1 MGDIKQLDEAREQ
14 RTAEKTPEPRDKLR
28 HRSPGRRPKMPMSV
42 FPFQRWSKDSH
53 ASTAMFE
60 LIDRSVDAVMG
71 RHTLGLAPFALAD
84 LYLQWAMGLA
94 LAPGKRAQLADKAIR
109 KNAKFMNYLVQCASR
124 GDAGPCIDP
133 LPQDR
138 RFSHPGWKTPPFNF
152 MSQYFLLTQQWWHNA
167 TTGIK
172 GLTPAEEHAIE
183 FTARQILDM
192 FAPSNFVLTN
202 PEILQKTMESG
213 GANLA
218 EGWNNFTD
226 DWNRMITRQK
236 PAGAENFPVGEAV
249 AATPGKVVLQNEL
262 MELIQYEPQTD
273 DVYAEPVLITPAWI
287 MKYYILD
294 LSPHNSMVRYL
305 VERGHTVFMI
315 SWKNPDAADRD
326 KGMAD
331 YLQLGPMAALG
342 AIADIMP
349 GRKIQGVGYCLGGTL
364 LAIAAAA
371 LARNG
376 GDPFKSLT
384 FLATQVDFEEAG
396 ELMLFIN
403 EKQLSFLENVMWEQG
418 YLDTTQM
425 AGAFQ
430 LLRSNDLVWSRMQ
443 REYLMG
449 ERQSMND
456 LMAWNA
462 DATRMP
468 FRMHAEY
475 LRQLF
480 LNNDLAEGRYRV
492 DGRPVSIGDIRAP
505 VFAVGTEKDHV
516 APWRSVYKFHLLAD
530 TDVTFLLTS
539 GGHNAG
545 IVSEPGHPRRRY
557 RMATQD
563 IGDFYNDPDAW
574 FDETEPHEGSWWPA
588 WADWLAAQSSK
599 RVAPPG
605 MSAAD
610 DGHPP
615 LRDAPGQ
622 YVLGE

>member
-1 MGDIKQLDEAREQ
+1 MGEIKQLDDAREE
-14 RTAEKTPEPRDKLR
+14 RSAEKTSESR
-28 HRSPGRRPKMPMSV
+28 HHPSARRPNVPMSV

-71 RHTLGLAPFALAD
+71 RYTLGLAPFALAD
-84 LYLQWAMGLA
+84 LYLQWGMGLA
-94 LAPGKRAQLADKAIR
+94 LAPGKRAQLMDKAIR

-124 GDAGPCIDP
+124 GETGPCIEP

-138 RFSHPGWKTPPFNF
+138 RFNHPGWKTPPFNF

-172 GLTPAEEHAIE
+172 GLTPAEQHAIE

-192 FAPSNFVLTN
+192 YAPSNFVLTN

-218 EGWNNFTD
+218 EGWNNFAD
-226 DWNRMITRQK
+226 DWNRMVSRQK
-236 PAGAENFPVGEAV
+236 PAGAEDFAVGETVAV
-249 AATPGKVVLQNEL
+249 TPGKVVLQNEL
-262 MELIQYEPQTD
+262 MELIQYEPQTEN
-273 DVYAEPVLITPAWI
+273 VYAEPVLITPAWI

-305 VERGHTVFMI
+305 IERGHTVFMI
-315 SWKNPDAADRD
+315 SWKNPDAGDRD
-326 KGMAD
+326 KGMTD
-331 YLQLGPMAALG
+331 YLQLGPMAALD

-349 GRKIQGVGYCLGGTL
+349 DRKVQGVGYCLGGTL

-376 GDPFKSLT
+376 DDPFKSVT

-492 DGRPVSIGDIRAP
+492 DNRPASIGDIRAP
-505 VFAVGTEKDHV
+505 IFAVGTEKDHV

-557 RMATQD
+557 RMATRD
-563 IGDFYNDPDAW
+563 ADDFYSDPDAW
-574 FDETEPHEGSWWPA
+574 FDEAEPHEGSWWPA
-588 WADWLAAQSSK
+588 WADWLAAQSS
-599 RVAPPG
+599 
-605 MSAAD
+605 
-610 DGHPP
+610 
-615 LRDAPGQ
+615 
-622 YVLGE
+622 